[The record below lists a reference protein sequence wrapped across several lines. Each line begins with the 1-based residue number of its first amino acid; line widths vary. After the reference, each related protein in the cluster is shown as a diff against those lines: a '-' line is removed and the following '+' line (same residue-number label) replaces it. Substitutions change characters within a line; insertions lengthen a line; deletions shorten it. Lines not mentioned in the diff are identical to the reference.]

1 MQAAYPAFPLTT
13 WFRWSP
19 LATMTYTSANEGQ
32 AEASVGPWAERDAR
46 ARRAMLTEILAQ
58 VSIEALQGETLDSML
73 QRIVD
78 CVGQRLPV
86 AIASIILLND
96 ACSHFVQEVW
106 SGAID
111 LELPAELPW
120 PVELGA
126 AGRCVQ
132 SRASVLIADV
142 GADPDYIPGNR
153 AVRSEYLV
161 PILHRNRLHGVLNL
175 ESTSTDFFT
184 PDVCAT
190 FDAIALQI
198 AGAVHLARV
207 VAELEVANRMLEHLS
222 MSDGLTGIANRRCF
236 DRRLEEHW
244 QLHLRESDSLALL
257 LVDVDCFKALNDVHG
272 HVFGDEC
279 LRALADIFAQLGA
292 AGQALVARYGGEEF
306 VLLLPHAGLQEGQR
320 LAEQLCRRVEAL
332 AISHPASP
340 VASYVTISVGVCA
353 ATPDERR
360 SSRSL
365 VMAAD
370 QALYAA
376 KAAGRNCVVAQA

>member
-1 MQAAYPAFPLTT
+1 
-13 WFRWSP
+13 
-19 LATMTYTSANEGQ
+19 MTHTSANAGQ
-32 AEASVGPWAERDAR
+32 PEASIGQWGERDAR

-58 VSIEALQGETLDSML
+58 VSMEALQGETLDSML

-96 ACSHFVQEVW
+96 PCSHFVQEVW

-111 LELPAELPW
+111 LELPAALPW

-142 GADPDYIPGNR
+142 RADPDYIPGNR
-153 AVRSEYLV
+153 AVQSEYLV

-184 PDVCAT
+184 PEVCAT

-207 VAELEVANRMLEHLS
+207 VAELELANRKLERLS

-236 DRRLEEHW
+236 DQQLEKHW
-244 QLHLRESDSLALL
+244 QRQVSEGESLAML
-257 LVDVDCFKALNDVHG
+257 LVDVDFFKALNDARG
-272 HVFGDEC
+272 HVLGDDC
-279 LRALADIFAQLGA
+279 LRAVASLCAEVGDTAHG
-292 AGQALVARYGGEEF
+292 LVARYGGEEF
-306 VLLLPHAGLQEGQR
+306 VLLLPGADLQDGQR
-320 LAEQLCRRVEAL
+320 LAEQLCRCVEAL
-332 AISHPASP
+332 AIEHPASQ
-340 VASYVTISVGVCA
+340 VAPHVTISIGVSA
-353 ATPDERR
+353 VTRGERR

-365 VMAAD
+365 VVAAD
-370 QALYAA
+370 HALYAA
-376 KAAGRNCVVAQA
+376 KASGRNRVVVQA